1 MFQNKPIFQDFQFG
15 SIYYVSSRV
24 NGGGVA
30 FHQDRDYSTF
40 LKLVKKHLLPISE
53 IYVYGL
59 CPKTFDFLLCI
70 CSKKQM
76 IEKLQLNEETQ
87 FTEEQEHELILSYFE
102 AFIEEYQQYYQ
113 SNYEDRTLPLF
124 GKFLKRI
131 KIEDEE
137 TLKILLKEI
146 HLKPEQMGAIERFQ
160 DWKFSSYNSYL
171 SSEKASAINRN
182 FLFQFFEN
190 KESFTEFHME

>member
-53 IYVYGL
+53 IYVYAL
-59 CPKTFDFLLCI
+59 CPKTLDFLLCI

-102 AFIEEYQQYYQ
+102 VFIEEYQQYYQ

-146 HLKPEQMGAIERFQ
+146 HLKPEQTEVIERFQ
-160 DWKFSSYNSYL
+160 DWKFSSYNSYN

-190 KESFTEFHME
+190 KESFTKFHTE